1 MVTTG
6 ALERLREANRRAIT
20 GLLAGE
26 GPMSRADLARG
37 TGLSRTTI
45 SSLVTDLIG
54 TGDVV
59 ETADRGRPHKGGSGR
74 PPHLVA
80 LSTPLGAVAG
90 VDIGHGHVRVAIAD
104 RSGAVLAEDIDSL
117 DVDEHGMDALD
128 RAARMVRDGLAV
140 AEVDRSDL
148 RAVG

>member
-26 GPMSRADLARG
+26 GPMSRADLSRG

-54 TGDVV
+54 SGDIV
-59 ETADRGRPHKGGSGR
+59 ETAHRGRPHKGGSGR

-80 LSTPLGAVAG
+80 LRTRPGVVAG

-104 RSGAVLAEDIDSL
+104 REGAVLVEDTDTL
-117 DVDEHGMDALD
+117 DVDEHSVDALD
-128 RAARMVRDGLAV
+128 RGARMVR
-140 AEVDRSDL
+140 
-148 RAVG
+148 